1 MLDTVFDEI
10 AARLHPAPRPTHE
23 VVPELMDSLEEM
35 ESQGMVTAEERA
47 IIVRKLVAGLV
58 TRRMGD
64 LFNDHTRTTRR
75 TGRSVRRAS
84 PRYTGSR
91 RARDLRFTGNRRYA
105 KS

>member
-23 VVPELMDSLEEM
+23 VFPELMDSLEEM

-84 PRYTGSR
+84 LRYKGSR
-91 RARDLRFTGNRRYA
+91 RPKEFRIAGNRRYA
-105 KS
+105 NS